1 MGVFNT
7 QLNTISINN
16 IANHEAVLNDWTLLF
31 INGRFRSN
39 TSQRYPDV
47 TGYTWT
53 KPPGEGSFTTP
64 LTYNGGDTA
73 YYLNGSTTG
82 SGNKYKWIAFKFTES
97 DATTATVSGIQY
109 TYLNIYNLL
118 SQNFYF
124 SSTVLGYLKS
134 SSNNN
139 VLGFIQ
145 QTYNSDSRIGNLSR
159 GYSPSA
165 IWYNQNAGD
174 TFNNIFEGSNKSNYG
189 CVFEENSTNWGPIL
203 DTTNGATN
211 IVIYIGFNNDVSLS

>member
-1 MGVFNT
+1 M
-7 QLNTISINN
+7 S
-16 IANHEAVLNDWTLLF
+16 
-31 INGRFRSN
+31 
-39 TSQRYPDV
+39 
-47 TGYTWT
+47 
-53 KPPGEGSFTTP
+53 
-64 LTYNGGDTA
+64 
-73 YYLNGSTTG
+73 
-82 SGNKYKWIAFKFTES
+82 FKFTAS

-139 VLGFIQ
+139 VIGFIQ
-145 QTYNSDSRIGNLSR
+145 QTYNSAARIGNLSR

-174 TFNNIFEGSNKSNYG
+174 TFNDIFEGPNKSNYG

-211 IVIYIGFNNDVSLS
+211 IVMYIGFNNDVSLS